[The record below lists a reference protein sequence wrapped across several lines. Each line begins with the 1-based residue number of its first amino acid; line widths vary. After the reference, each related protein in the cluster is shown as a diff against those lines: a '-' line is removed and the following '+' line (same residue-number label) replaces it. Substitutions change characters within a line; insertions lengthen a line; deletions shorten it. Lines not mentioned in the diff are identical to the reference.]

1 MGAISQKLTALAVKN
16 AKPGKHFDGGG
27 LYVEVTA
34 KGGRRWYLKYRRPDG
49 RENRLSLGAGLSLS
63 DARTKADNARALI
76 REGLDPAAV
85 KAEQKTKAK
94 REAEGIFPK
103 VAEAWLAYDNKECQW
118 APETLRKAEYV
129 VRQYL
134 TPSLHNQPIATL
146 DKATAKAVLANMP
159 PSLARKARGYLCRI
173 VDYAIDEKLR
183 PEDAPLVLA
192 AKKRG
197 KAAHKEGGHI
207 PAAVDLADVRRV
219 VEAVESYPTPV
230 TRAALRIAMLT
241 AQRPGNVA
249 AMEWAELDLDA
260 AEWTL
265 PPAKMKT
272 RHAHI
277 VPLSRQAVDTL
288 RQMQAYTGGQQYVF
302 PPLARQK
309 TPHLH
314 RDALSKALR
323 DSGLQGVHATHGFR
337 GMLRTVARERLGI
350 ASDVLEAQLAHA
362 KKDEV
367 QKAYDRTAFVSE
379 RHHVMQAWAD
389 YLDSLREAEAG
400 KVVPFKRSA

>member
-1 MGAISQKLTALAVKN
+1 MKLTDTAIRK
-16 AKPGKHFDGGG
+16 AKDPGKLADGGG
-27 LYVEVTA
+27 LYLLVTA
-34 KGGRRWYLKYRRPDG
+34 KGGKWWRLDYRRPVTG
-49 RENRLSLGAGLSLS
+49 KRNTLSLGTYPETTLSE
-63 DARTKADNARALI
+63 AR
-76 REGLDPAAV
+76 
-85 KAEQKTKAK
+85 AK
-94 REAEGIFPK
+94 REEAKKLLGDGIDPGEARAEKKAQAKHEADSTFPK
-103 VAEAWLAYDNKECQW
+103 IAEAWIAKDSAECQW
-118 APETLRKAEYV
+118 APETLRKTEYI

-134 TPSLHNQPIATL
+134 SPVLRNQPIATL
-146 DKATAKAVLANMP
+146 DKATAKAALANMP
-159 PSLARKARGYLCRI
+159 PSLARKARGYMCRI
-173 VDYAIDEKLR
+173 IDYAIDEKLR

-192 AKKRG
+192 VKKRG

-241 AQRPGNVA
+241 AQRPGNVV

-265 PPAKMKT
+265 PSAKMKT

-379 RHHVMQAWAD
+379 RHRVMQAWAD
-389 YLDSLREAEAG
+389 YLDSLRAGEAG
-400 KVVPFKRSA
+400 KVVPFKRVA